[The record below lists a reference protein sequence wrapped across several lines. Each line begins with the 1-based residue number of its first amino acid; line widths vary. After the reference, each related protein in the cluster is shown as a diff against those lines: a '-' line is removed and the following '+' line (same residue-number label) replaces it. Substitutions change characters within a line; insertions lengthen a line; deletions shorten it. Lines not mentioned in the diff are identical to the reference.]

1 MATESVSPIALCALM
16 FSSPVLVLV
25 LVLPLRAPDFGMS
38 GPAWGW
44 SLCGVLVA
52 ATIPIGCFYAGV
64 RRVGAAVAGLLSTA
78 EPVVTVVLAYLVL
91 DESLT
96 AVQLAG
102 AALVVGSVAALSL
115 QGRRPAPPPEVA
127 FERSGR

>member
-1 MATESVSPIALCALM
+1 
-16 FSSPVLVLV
+16 
-25 LVLPLRAPDFGMS
+25 MS

-44 SLCGVLVA
+44 ALCGVLIA

-96 AVQLAG
+96 AVQLTG
-102 AALVVGSVAALSL
+102 GALVVLSVAALSL
-115 QGRRPAPPPEVA
+115 ERRRGGVA
-127 FERSGR
+127 A